1 MERGDQALT
10 TTVIAG
16 LDRAIQYAVTPVL
29 LTDGS
34 GILDHPRSRMMTIE
48 FVDR

>member
-1 MERGDQALT
+1 M
-10 TTVIAG
+10 TTVIAR

-34 GILDHPRSRMMTIE
+34 GMLDHPISRTIE
-48 FVDR
+48 FADC